1 MNHNPPIANII
12 LAVFALLSIYGCW
25 LKIIKPFFFPKN
37 KVKQTIHRS
46 ARNQQNLIGR
56 RVKK

>member
-1 MNHNPPIANII
+1 MNHNPPIATLIEV
-12 LAVFALLSIYGCW
+12 VFVAAFIWGLVVW
-25 LKIIKPFFFPKN
+25 IKPFFFPKN
-37 KVKQTIHRS
+37 KERETIHKS